1 MIWPDASSAQNNI
14 AAVSAKNSFHGSL
27 NPRAQFRE
35 ERTVEDVRSLLL
47 RNSRLPENLGDDIE
61 AQLGALRAGAVRFRD
76 LDPMG
81 HVNNSV
87 YLTYFEV
94 ARTAYWQE
102 LHHDYRYDVLD
113 FLVARAECDYV
124 SAAMLRETIRAEV
137 WLSRIGTSSFVLD
150 YELFD
155 EQSERLVARG
165 RTVQVMIDTKSG
177 RSRPIEPELRER
189 MRSFAEHWGGAPE
202 E

>member
-1 MIWPDASSAQNNI
+1 MIGNVSPSRGDEQCGVDACGGPDYLRGP
-14 AAVSAKNSFHGSL
+14 VSRRPARKRFNVKI
-27 NPRAQFRE
+27 P
-35 ERTVEDVRSLLL
+35 
-47 RNSRLPENLGDDIE
+47 
-61 AQLGALRAGAVRFRD
+61 VRFRD

-94 ARTAYWQE
+94 GRTAYWQE

-113 FLVARAECDYV
+113 FVVARSECDYV
-124 SAAMLRETIRAEV
+124 SAAILRETIRVEV

-165 RTVQVMIDTKSG
+165 KTVQVMIDPKTG
-177 RSRPIEPELRER
+177 RPRSIEPELRER
-189 MRSFAEHWGGAPE
+189 MRSFAEHWGGGPE

>member
-1 MIWPDASSAQNNI
+1 MSKRPASKRFQVKI
-14 AAVSAKNSFHGSL
+14 
-27 NPRAQFRE
+27 P
-35 ERTVEDVRSLLL
+35 
-47 RNSRLPENLGDDIE
+47 
-61 AQLGALRAGAVRFRD
+61 VRFRD

-113 FLVARAECDYV
+113 FVVARSECDYV
-124 SAAMLRETIRAEV
+124 SGAMLREILRVEV

-150 YELFD
+150 YEAFE

-165 RTVQVMIDTKSG
+165 RTVQVMIDTRSG

-189 MRSFAEHWGGAPE
+189 MRSFAEHWGALPE